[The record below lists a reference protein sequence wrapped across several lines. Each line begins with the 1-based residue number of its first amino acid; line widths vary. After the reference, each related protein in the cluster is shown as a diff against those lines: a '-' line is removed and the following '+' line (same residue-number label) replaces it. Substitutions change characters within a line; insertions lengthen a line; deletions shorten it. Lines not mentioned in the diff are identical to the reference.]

1 LEETFA
7 LENLAWCQD
16 ADRKDLGLRVKGC
29 NRLNID
35 GVAESLYRKV
45 KNANFHKTD
54 FALALLA
61 HDPAAWKVPS
71 YIAEGLVWL
80 EAQVAPA
87 SPVAVE
93 AAAGGVDAA
102 A

>member
-1 LEETFA
+1 M
-7 LENLAWCQD
+7 ENLAWCQD

-29 NRLNID
+29 YRLNIE

-71 YIAEGLVWL
+71 YISEGLVWL
-80 EAQVAPA
+80 EAQVAP
-87 SPVAVE
+87 SPPVALE
-93 AAAGGVDAA
+93 AAAGDVDVDVVAA